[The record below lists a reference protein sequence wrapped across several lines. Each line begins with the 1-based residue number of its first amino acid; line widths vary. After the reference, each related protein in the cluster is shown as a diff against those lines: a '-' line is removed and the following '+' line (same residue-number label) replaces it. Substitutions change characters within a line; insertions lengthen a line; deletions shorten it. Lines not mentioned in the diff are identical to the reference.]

1 MADTPCARV
10 AAASAESA
18 SEGRGQSNVYF
29 GKPNPLNRSDSHFCA
44 MIHFLHS
51 EHVQEKTRNLVQK

>member
-1 MADTPCARV
+1 MAETPCARA

-29 GKPNPLNRSDSHFCA
+29 GKPNPLNRSDSHICA
-44 MIHFLHS
+44 MIHFLLS
-51 EHVQEKTRNLVQK
+51 EHVQEKTLNLVQK